1 MQRNPFDEIEDLFDR
16 MGRSFED
23 SGLTRFQDIS
33 IDVLDAD
40 ETIEVVA
47 DLPGFEKDDLNVSV
61 RGRQLSI
68 AAERE
73 ASTDVDEENY
83 IRHER
88 TQRSVSRSLTL
99 PAEVKRDEVTASYRN
114 GVLTVTLPKAEP
126 DADDSR
132 SIDIE

>member
-33 IDVLDAD
+33 LDLVD
-40 ETIEVVA
+40 TDDSIEVVA
-47 DLPGFEKDDLNVSV
+47 DLPGFEKDDLDVSV

-68 AAERE
+68 SADRSE
-73 ASTDVDEENY
+73 STDLDEENY
-83 IRHER
+83 VRRER
-88 TQRSVSRSLTL
+88 TQRSVSRTVTL
-99 PAEVKRDEVTASYRN
+99 PAEVKREEVTAKYRN
-114 GVLTVTLPKAEP
+114 GVLTITLPKMEPEAE
-126 DADDSR
+126 DSS

>member
-23 SGLTRFQDIS
+23 SGLARFQDIS
-33 IDVLDAD
+33 LDMV
-40 ETIEVVA
+40 ETDDSVEVVA
-47 DLPGFEKDDLNVSV
+47 DLPGFEKEDLDVSV

-68 AAERE
+68 AADRE
-73 ASTDVDEENY
+73 ESTDVDEDNY

-88 TQRSVSRSLTL
+88 TQRSVSRSVTL
-99 PAEVKRDEVTASYRN
+99 PTEVKRDEVKATYKN
-114 GVLTVTLPKAEP
+114 GVLTITLPKAEP
-126 DADDSR
+126 VADDSS